1 MLCSCIETSKV
12 VMMSVLSKVICRFN
26 TVPIK
31 KQDFSYKHK
40 QADSNLHGRAN
51 ELKYLKQFRKK
62 EKQNHIT

>member
-1 MLCSCIETSKV
+1 
-12 VMMSVLSKVICRFN
+12 MSVLSKVICRFN